1 VYSKDVLLRRNK
13 VRQAFHLYHRF
24 FKERT
29 MTSIHGHEVL
39 NMMLAN
45 GQSWTSDRLVAAIDE
60 KFGREARFHTCSQEG
75 MTARELVDF
84 LAARGKFIPV
94 EEGFVTHKSK
104 ICNH

>member
-1 VYSKDVLLRRNK
+1 
-13 VRQAFHLYHRF
+13 
-24 FKERT
+24 
-29 MTSIHGHEVL
+29 
-39 NMMLAN
+39 
-45 GQSWTSDRLVAAIDE
+45 
-60 KFGREARFHTCSQEG
+60 